1 MISAIA
7 VDMDGTFLDSNKQ
20 FDETRFERIFKKLRE
35 NHIQFIAASGNQYA
49 KLKSIFGVRDM
60 FLFLKMEQSFIKGIN
75 YIITVALIVKNFK
88 MW

>member
-60 FLFLKMEQSFIKGIN
+60 FLFLKMEQSFIKGS
-75 YIITVALIVKNFK
+75 II
-88 MW
+88 